1 MFGLGR
7 KEFIM
12 LKTKNIF
19 DKAISYKETNSGKIN
34 KASLLKRIAL
44 GVSLS
49 IAAIASWDVA
59 VNLTNIK
66 HVADMVDY
74 KAHNNAQI
82 NNYSTFKSKMEAVP
96 YSEADFNRDLSIF
109 KATYIDGNETFRKAI
124 SYGDGLDAIL
134 LLKYTYTDPVAYLK
148 EMSFVN
154 QESVDNLNGDNLRS
168 TLNSEKI
175 QRITD
180 KYKINGPS
188 YSEDLQTSKLV
199 KSLFVVMNSDLNI
212 AANNTYAPI
221 YGNFERLLNEHEI
234 NKNIYLWTS
243 AFIKVKLG
251 KISTSEYQAEQDKI
265 NGDVATNIETLK
277 TYYKNGDMDKLKE
290 VFRLGNAFTSVVV
303 DQSLKENAHIGEPLS
318 ALVMSYLD
326 KNYNYRQ
333 NIAESA
339 KTYQKLS
346 GSLNPEKE
354 SLYDK
359 DDFFLWH

>member
-1 MFGLGR
+1 
-7 KEFIM
+7 M
-12 LKTKNIF
+12 LNTKNIF
-19 DKAISYKETNSGKIN
+19 EKNVSYREASKSKIN
-34 KASLLKRIAL
+34 KASLFKRVAL
-44 GVSLS
+44 GVALS
-49 IAAIASWDVA
+49 IAAVSSWDMA

-74 KAHNNAQI
+74 KVYNNAQI
-82 NNYSTFKSKMEAVP
+82 NNYSTFKPKMEAVP
-96 YSEADFNRDLSIF
+96 YSDADFNRDLNIF
-109 KATYIDGNETFRKAI
+109 KLTYIDGNETFRKAI
-124 SYGDGLDAIL
+124 SYGDGLDMLL

-148 EMSFVN
+148 EMSFLN
-154 QESVDNLNGDNLRS
+154 QESVDNVNGDNPTS
-168 TLNSEKI
+168 KLNAEKI

-180 KYKINGPS
+180 KYKINGSS

-212 AANNTYAPI
+212 AANNMYAPV
-221 YGNFERLLNEHEI
+221 YGNFERLLSEHGI
-234 NKNIYLWTS
+234 NKNMYLWTS

-251 KISTSEYQAEQDKI
+251 KISATEYQAEQDKI
-265 NGDVATNIETLK
+265 NRDVATNIETLK

-318 ALVMSYLD
+318 ALVMRYLD
-326 KNYNYRQ
+326 NNYNYRQ

-339 KTYQKLS
+339 KKYQKLS

-359 DDFFLWH
+359 DDFSLWH